1 MHRCKTFFGCG
12 SSVPVR
18 VEPLGHRDSD
28 GAKCVGTQTSSAQ
41 EYFFEPLEV
50 GDKKAFLASLYL

>member
-1 MHRCKTFFGCG
+1 M
-12 SSVPVR
+12 R
-18 VEPLGHRDSD
+18 VEPLRHRDSD